1 MRRRG
6 NYYRRRGKRRG
17 PGIWTGNFLKM
28 IAVIAMVMDHF
39 AVAVMEQ
46 GILAVCNGDP
56 DTIKLFFDSE
66 MGARFL
72 LADRILRGTG
82 RIAFPIICFLLTEGF
97 FHTRNR
103 KRYLL
108 RLSICAV
115 GSEVFF
121 DLAVYDSW
129 IYMGYQN
136 AVFTL
141 VIALAVLMGMRR
153 FRRKPAMQL
162 LCVLAGS
169 GISWLIRSDYCVIGI
184 ILPAV
189 FYWFSNEPIFQ
200 LIIGSILSLTES
212 IRFFGSAVLAYIP
225 VMLYNGKRGYWNLK
239 YFFYAFFPVQ
249 FLMLYLLRK
258 ALLYGDWFS
267 SLILQAIQ

>member
-103 KRYLL
+103 NRYLL

-169 GISWLIRSDYCVIGI
+169 GISWLIHSDYCVIGI